1 VLEHCLRRDI
11 EFIPHLALG
20 LFIKDISDYQY
31 KAPGKLPF
39 DEEAYNSA
47 LEEAKSLE
55 LDYRCVFNKLH
66 LTEIDD
72 DFTTISIIREFELK
86 GMYK

>member
-1 VLEHCLRRDI
+1 M
-11 EFIPHLALG
+11 
-20 LFIKDISDYQY
+20 
-31 KAPGKLPF
+31 PF

-47 LEEAKSLE
+47 LEETKSLE